1 MSLAVVG
8 AASLIGAAL
17 HHGHGTVNVKTGA
30 LFGISGTV
38 GAYFGSRLTYL
49 VSAGA
54 LLLSFATLMLVI
66 ALLMLTGQRGVKS
79 ETAFGH
85 QIRLKALLAGLAVG
99 LLTGFLGVGGGF
111 LIVPALV
118 LFGGLAMKDAIGT
131 SLMVIAI
138 NCAAGLAGHLSYG
151 GFDLRVTVLVT
162 ALAAAGT
169 LAGTALSHRAAP
181 QNLRRGFAV
190 FVIAV
195 AAFLIAEN
203 YSSLL

>member
-1 MSLAVVG
+1 M
-8 AASLIGAAL
+8 
-17 HHGHGTVNVKTGA
+17 
-30 LFGISGTV
+30 
-38 GAYFGSRLTYL
+38 
-49 VSAGA
+49 
-54 LLLSFATLMLVI
+54 MLVI
-66 ALLMLTGQRGVKS
+66 ALLMLTGQRGVKP
-79 ETAFGH
+79 ETVLGRRSRFE
-85 QIRLKALLAGLAVG
+85 ALVAGLVVG

-151 GFDLRVTVLVT
+151 GFDLRVTALVT

-169 LAGTALSHRAAP
+169 LAGTALSHRTAP
-181 QNLRRGFAV
+181 QKLRRGFAV

-203 YSSLL
+203 YSALL